1 MPTFL
6 SLRDALVVAAIVGWI
21 ALPVAAALDARRRCH
36 SRAAAWGTL
45 AVGLLLPY
53 VGLLLYVA
61 ARPRETIDERRHRRA
76 LERYLTGAAAEA
88 ANPIEPGEIAS
99 TTATPALVEQVAV

>member
-6 SLRDALVVAAIVGWI
+6 SLWDALATAAIVGWI

-36 SRAAAWGTL
+36 SRTAAWGAL
-45 AVGLLLPY
+45 LVGLLLPY
-53 VGLLLYVA
+53 VGLLLYAA

-76 LERYLTGAAAEA
+76 LERYLTGAAAEVVD
-88 ANPIEPGEIAS
+88 PVEAS
-99 TTATPALVEQVAV
+99 EVTRAPPAPALVEQVAV